1 MNYQP
6 ALVPE
11 LDVANLERSCRFYMH
26 GIGFTEL
33 FSRTEEA
40 FCYLHLGDAH
50 LMLEQADCPGRRFRT
65 APLEPPYGR
74 GINLQI
80 AHPDLEAAADR
91 LRSVDA
97 TFVVPIET
105 RRYRPGDS
113 QVQVTQFVVADP
125 DGYLIRLPCLQP

>member
-1 MNYQP
+1 MNHLP

-11 LDVANLERSCRFYMH
+11 LDVANLERSCHFYIC

-50 LMLEQADCPGRRFRT
+50 LMLEQADGPGRRFRT

-74 GINLQI
+74 GVNLQI
-80 AHPDLEAAADR
+80 AHPDLEAAANR
-91 LRSVDA
+91 LQSANA
-97 TFVVPIET
+97 TFVVPMET
-105 RRYRPGDS
+105 RTYRTGDS
-113 QVQVTQFVVADP
+113 HVQVRQFVVADP
-125 DGYLIRLPCLQP
+125 DGYLIRLQCLRP

>member
-1 MNYQP
+1 MNYRP

-11 LDVANLERSCRFYMH
+11 LDVTNLERSCRFYID
-26 GIGFTEL
+26 GVGFTAL

-50 LMLEQADCPGRRFRT
+50 LMLEQADGPGRRFRT

-80 AHPDLEAAADR
+80 AHPDLEGAADR
-91 LRSVDA
+91 LQSANA
-97 TFVVPIET
+97 TFVVPLET
-105 RRYRPGDS
+105 RTYRTGDS
-113 QVQVTQFVVADP
+113 QVQVTQLVVADP
-125 DGYLIRLPCLQP
+125 DGYLIRLQRSQP